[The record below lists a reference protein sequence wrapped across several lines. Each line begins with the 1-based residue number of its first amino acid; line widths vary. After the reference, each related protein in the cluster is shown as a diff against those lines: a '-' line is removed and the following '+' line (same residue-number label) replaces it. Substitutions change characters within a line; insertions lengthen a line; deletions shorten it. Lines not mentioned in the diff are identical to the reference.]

1 MEWQGVHG
9 DYFQPGLTA
18 HWNRLSSTPCIRGA
32 WCGRT
37 TDPGEVTWGIPPLI
51 TKQRPTNVEIE
62 TWDIMGIPWAMG
74 IIHLQNYDATSS
86 LFCKR
91 WKETVASFEPP
102 SKKEFRWKDGK
113 RMDGATSPQKH
124 VTFWQDVEDWHSYW
138 KWSIYGW
145 VTYWPWWFSIVVPPS
160 KRAKRYMEH
169 PQCRQSQKQGKPM
182 NFHRYVTLLEGKHG
196 DLERTPHHKPSLTAI
211 NGIHN
216 SPTMELVQRPAPLAG
231 FPPCMF
237 NPCDWPR
244 P

>member
-102 SKKEFRWKDGK
+102 SKK
-113 RMDGATSPQKH
+113 
-124 VTFWQDVEDWHSYW
+124 
-138 KWSIYGW
+138 
-145 VTYWPWWFSIVVPPS
+145 
-160 KRAKRYMEH
+160 
-169 PQCRQSQKQGKPM
+169 M
-182 NFHRYVTLLEGKHG
+182 NFGEKMVSGWMVQQVRRNMLLSGKTWKI
-196 DLERTPHHKPSLTAI
+196 DIAI
-211 NGIHN
+211 ENGLF
-216 SPTMELVQRPAPLAG
+216 MDELPIDHDD
-231 FPPCMF
+231 FP
-237 NPCDWPR
+237 
-244 P
+244 